1 MVKCGQGEGGGGL
14 PALLLRFLGGYGAAP
29 TQMEKLG
36 EQHIQRGEVLFPPI
50 VEFLRKWVTGLVYVF
65 PPSVSLD
72 SVLLARIS
80 AVSPG
85 LLCLPSSYHRESE
98 TDSRTGIGT

>member
-14 PALLLRFLGGYGAAP
+14 PALLLRFLGGRGAAP
-29 TQMEKLG
+29 TQMENLG
-36 EQHIQRGEVLFPPI
+36 EQHIQREVLFPPI
-50 VEFLRKWVTGLVYVF
+50 VEFLRKWITGLVYVL

-80 AVSPG
+80 AISPG